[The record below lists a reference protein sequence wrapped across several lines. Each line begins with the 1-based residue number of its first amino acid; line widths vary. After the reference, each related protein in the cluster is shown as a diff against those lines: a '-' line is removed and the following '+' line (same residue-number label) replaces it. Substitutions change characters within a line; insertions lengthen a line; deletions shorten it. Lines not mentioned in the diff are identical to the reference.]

1 MIRRFCYLIL
11 FPAVLWAQYNGGVA
25 DGAAANSSN
34 EFVSLNG
41 PILLTF
47 FNGGPADGHSQISTN
62 SYIGLNGPISQ
73 IFFLGGNGDGFG
85 ITQTSSYYGM
95 NGPISTISFKGGN
108 GDGFTQVATAD
119 PYGLNGAI
127 PTYIFKGG
135 NGDGHGS
142 KTSSDYLAL
151 NGPLPTFTYRG
162 GNGDGFGYV
171 GTSGDVSLPVMFASM
186 SAVAGDRQVELIWIT
201 EAEIEN
207 AGFIIRRR
215 DALDTNYRD
224 IASFQTHPEL
234 KGAGTS
240 NERRT
245 YRFVDR
251 FVLNGV
257 EYQYLIVE
265 VDFNGR
271 QIEHGPV
278 SAIPMPAGLTLKR
291 TRGNVPRQLAL
302 LPNYPNPFN
311 PETWI
316 SFGIPATRNELTPA
330 SVILYDMLGRPVR
343 VLVNDILAPG
353 YYKILWDGRNDAG
366 EPVPSGVYVCRLSW
380 NGHTLSRKLTLAK

>member
-11 FPAVLWAQYNGGVA
+11 FPAVLWAQYNGGVG

-34 EFVSLNG
+34 EFVSLSG

-47 FNGGPADGHSQISTN
+47 YNGGPGDGHSRTATD
-62 SYIGLNGPISQ
+62 SYIGLNGPISK
-73 IFFLGGNGDGFG
+73 ISFLGGNGDGFG

-95 NGPISTISFKGGN
+95 NGPISSIS
-108 GDGFTQVATAD
+108 
-119 PYGLNGAI
+119 
-127 PTYIFKGG
+127 FKGG

-142 KTSSDYLAL
+142 ITSSNYLAL

-240 NERRT
+240 NKRRT

-271 QIEHGPV
+271 QIAHGPV

-316 SFGIPATRNELTPA
+316 SFGIPATRNELTAA

-366 EPVPSGVYVCRLSW
+366 APVPSGVYVCRLSW